1 MDLASI
7 LTQIDD
13 VLYTWLLI
21 YLLPGILAIIMAD
34 AFNFKS
40 IFGGFTGSC
49 MVLGIKRG
57 LFSNEAGM
65 GSAPNAS
72 ASAILLTGDWA
83 DSGYSGIPLLQQC
96 VARVIGPVGIHFV
109 TVIVCL
115 FAFTSIIGNYFYA
128 EANILFITKIL
139 LGNIAFKTLDDY
151 EAQMARGLDPVF
163 HESNI
168 GLTNTDVWK
177 DSPVEK

>member
-1 MDLASI
+1 MLLRGISMDLASI

-72 ASAILLTGDWA
+72 ASATVSHPAKQGLAQIISVYIDTLAVRCKGNRTGRHPLCDCHCLSVCFYFHHRKLLLRGSEYSVHNQ
-83 DSGYSGIPLLQQC
+83 DSARKYC
-96 VARVIGPVGIHFV
+96 VQDA
-109 TVIVCL
+109 
-115 FAFTSIIGNYFYA
+115 
-128 EANILFITKIL
+128 
-139 LGNIAFKTLDDY
+139 
-151 EAQMARGLDPVF
+151 
-163 HESNI
+163 
-168 GLTNTDVWK
+168 
-177 DSPVEK
+177 

>member
-72 ASAILLTGDWA
+72 ASATVSHPAKQGLAQIISVYIDTLLICSTTVFLILLTGDWA

-128 EANILFITKIL
+128 
-139 LGNIAFKTLDDY
+139 
-151 EAQMARGLDPVF
+151 
-163 HESNI
+163 
-168 GLTNTDVWK
+168 
-177 DSPVEK
+177 

>member
-72 ASAILLTGDWA
+72 ASA
-83 DSGYSGIPLLQQC
+83 
-96 VARVIGPVGIHFV
+96 
-109 TVIVCL
+109 TVSQPAKQGL
-115 FAFTSIIGNYFYA
+115 AQIIS
-128 EANILFITKIL
+128 
-139 LGNIAFKTLDDY
+139 
-151 EAQMARGLDPVF
+151 V
-163 HESNI
+163 
-168 GLTNTDVWK
+168 
-177 DSPVEK
+177 